1 MFCRSCRNWFFLIST
16 YPALKRWAIF
26 SAVVFDSEH
35 DLRTMFN
42 VVLIE
47 PEIPPNTGNVG
58 RLCLATES
66 TLHLVKPLGFSLE
79 DRQLKRAGL
88 DYWDEVDVRIWNSFA
103 QLQQAQ
109 LPGARY
115 FFLTTKTKRAY
126 YEIKFTPGDF
136 LVFGR
141 ETKGLAEKLLAANI
155 DDCIAIPM
163 HGTRNLNLATAVAV
177 VLFEAARQQR

>member
-1 MFCRSCRNWFFLIST
+1 
-16 YPALKRWAIF
+16 
-26 SAVVFDSEH
+26 
-35 DLRTMFN
+35 MFN

-88 DYWDEVDVRIWNSFA
+88 DYWDEVDVRIWNSFI

-115 FFLTTKTKRAY
+115 FFLTTKARSA
-126 YEIKFTPGDF
+126 
-136 LVFGR
+136 
-141 ETKGLAEKLLAANI
+141 
-155 DDCIAIPM
+155 PM
-163 HGTRNLNLATAVAV
+163 HGTRSLNLATAVAI
-177 VLFEAARQQR
+177 VLFEAVRQKKSKPGDTAAAV

>member
-1 MFCRSCRNWFFLIST
+1 
-16 YPALKRWAIF
+16 
-26 SAVVFDSEH
+26 
-35 DLRTMFN
+35 MFN

-88 DYWDEVDVRIWNSFA
+88 DYWDEVDVRIWNSFG

-126 YEIKFTPGDF
+126 YEIKFNPGDF

-155 DDCIAIPM
+155 DTCITIPM
-163 HGTRNLNLATAVAV
+163 HGTRSLNLATAVAI
-177 VLFEAARQQR
+177 VLFEAVRQSL